1 MNNYL
6 LQQIFEYLTKT
17 TELLA
22 SEGYKLA
29 YKKAIYWGVVDL
41 VMFVILLIVAIVAF
55 KYIKKYC
62 ENNEHDEP
70 DKLFYTWVGGFMTI
84 CIAGWSI
91 GELFCALDW
100 LINTELGAI
109 KLMLSVFK

>member
-1 MNNYL
+1 MNNDL
-6 LQQIFEYLTKT
+6 LREIFEYLTKT

-29 YKKAIYWGVVDL
+29 YKKAIYWGVTDL
-41 VMFVILLIVAIVAF
+41 IMFVILLIIVIFAF
-55 KYIKKYC
+55 RYIKRYS
-62 ENNEHDEP
+62 ENDEYDDM
-70 DKLFYTWVGGFMTI
+70 DKMFYTWMGRFLTL

-109 KLMLSVFK
+109 KIMLNLFK